1 MRAGTNIERGTE
13 EETIRGEKVKEEE
26 RDRALS
32 RKTSV

>member
-13 EETIRGEKVKEEE
+13 KETIRGEKVKEDK

-32 RKTSV
+32 RKASF